1 MKDLTALNEELDFT
15 KNRLVEDLR
24 EMENQK
30 AKLTLDRKNLL
41 SACETLASKYN
52 LESQQSLIFQGIAQ
66 FNLDRSRE
74 VLENIKK
81 VEQNI
86 GIYRKI
92 IQEVEIEISLKKQE
106 NSDLQNE
113 IIRRREKNKS
123 LIQSAESI

>member
-66 FNLDRSRE
+66 FDLDRSRE

-123 LIQSAESI
+123 LTQSADSI

>member
-66 FNLDRSRE
+66 FN
-74 VLENIKK
+74 
-81 VEQNI
+81 
-86 GIYRKI
+86 
-92 IQEVEIEISLKKQE
+92 
-106 NSDLQNE
+106 
-113 IIRRREKNKS
+113 
-123 LIQSAESI
+123 